1 MKNKKTTNM
10 VIFSMLL
17 AIEVVLSFTPL
28 GFLRIGLLSVTM
40 LHIPVIICA
49 MALGKKYGAA
59 LGFVMGFCSFYNA
72 TFSPT
77 ITSFCFTPFFSMGGV
92 EGNWTS
98 LLIAFIPRIALGY
111 GAGAIYERLKSKN
124 GRTAA
129 ALSGLSG
136 ALINTIGVL
145 GGIWI
150 FFKEPYEAVLG
161 NTIVALLMTTVGVN
175 SIAEAVV
182 GVIAAMAVHTV
193 LKHRNLS

>member
-1 MKNKKTTNM
+1 MRNRKTANM
-10 VIFSMLL
+10 VIFAMLL
-17 AIEVVLSFTPL
+17 AVEVVMSFTPL

-92 EGNWTS
+92 EGSWTS
-98 LLIAFIPRIALGY
+98 LLIAFLPRIALGY
-111 GAGAIYERLKSKN
+111 GAGAIYERLKGKN

-161 NTIVALLMTTVGVN
+161 NTIVALLMTTVGIN

-182 GVIAAMAVHTV
+182 GVIAAMAVHSV

>member
-1 MKNKKTTNM
+1 MKNKKTTNL

-17 AIEVVLSFTPL
+17 AIEVVMSFTPL

-59 LGFVMGFCSFYNA
+59 LGFIMGFCSFYNA

>member
-17 AIEVVLSFTPL
+17 AIEVVMSFTPL

-175 SIAEAVV
+175 SIAEAVI

>member
-1 MKNKKTTNM
+1 MKNKKTTHM

-17 AIEVVLSFTPL
+17 AIEVVMSFTPL

>member
-1 MKNKKTTNM
+1 M

-17 AIEVVLSFTPL
+17 AIEVVMSFTPL